1 VSRISATERR
11 GDFVKAAIEVIAA
24 HGIDGATTRRIT
36 DEANANLA
44 MLHYCYGTKEDLFAD
59 VFKYVSEKFQELAPV
74 SEPQASVEQT
84 ARRLL
89 RGAMECYLESPS
101 FAAAAMELINWARRQ
116 HGDSGIA
123 VYDQAMEMMRA
134 ALRDS
139 ASGQALDSETID
151 EIVYTIA
158 TLADG
163 FAVNW
168 ITYNDPSV
176 VPRQMEI
183 ADSVLGGWLRVRLG
197 SAAIAG

>member
-1 VSRISATERR
+1 MSRISATERR

-116 HGDSGIA
+116 HGDCGIA

-183 ADSVLGGWLRVRLG
+183 ADSVLEGWLRVRLG